1 MSSVIASNIPSKTTP
16 AQVKEFFESQ
26 AGEVSDLIPLADNG
40 KVQKFEVLFKDHKS
54 VSTALDLSDAYI
66 DEVAI
71 RVDEIP
77 ELTDG
82 QVGKAPQQ

>member
-40 KVQKFEVLFKDHKS
+40 KVQKF
-54 VSTALDLSDAYI
+54 
-66 DEVAI
+66 
-71 RVDEIP
+71 
-77 ELTDG
+77 
-82 QVGKAPQQ
+82 

>member
-1 MSSVIASNIPSKTTP
+1 MSSVIASNIRSNTTP
-16 AQVKEFFESQ
+16 AHVNEFFESQ
-26 AGEVSDLIPLADNG
+26 AGEVSDLIPLDDNG

-66 DEVAI
+66 DDVAI
-71 RVDEIP
+71 RVDEVP
-77 ELTDG
+77 ELPDG